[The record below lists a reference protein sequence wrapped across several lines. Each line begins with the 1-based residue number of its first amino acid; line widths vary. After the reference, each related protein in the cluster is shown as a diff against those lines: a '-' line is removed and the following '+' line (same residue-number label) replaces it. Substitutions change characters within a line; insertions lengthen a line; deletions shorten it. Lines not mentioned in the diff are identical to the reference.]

1 MICEICQTRNPA
13 GFCVTCEKA
22 LCEECSSQCEECG
35 KMACPE
41 CVDTTRR
48 GKLLCSN
55 CMEERRAKKAESRA
69 KVKAGAAPAEG
80 EVPEEEEEFP
90 EPVRRLQVRP
100 WVASLALVGLGVLLS
115 LFFLWAGGAVHWSV
129 LFLPLLGT
137 IWGLVGVLGRSE
149 QKAQAVA
156 GIVLN
161 LVLVLLVLWPRVPL
175 EAPWID
181 TEKEAEQK
189 QAQELT
195 PEQKFQ
201 QRRQERQNL
210 LRRLNPEQ

>member
-1 MICEICQTRNPA
+1 
-13 GFCVTCEKA
+13 
-22 LCEECSSQCEECG
+22 
-35 KMACPE
+35 
-41 CVDTTRR
+41 
-48 GKLLCSN
+48 
-55 CMEERRAKKAESRA
+55 MEERRAKKAESRA
-69 KVKAGAAPAEG
+69 KGKAGAAPAEG
-80 EVPEEEEEFP
+80 EVPEEEAFP
-90 EPVRRLQVRP
+90 EPVRRVQVRP
-100 WVASLALVGLGVLLS
+100 WAASLALVGLGVLLS

-137 IWGLVGVLGRSE
+137 IWGLMGVLGKSE

-161 LVLVLLVLWPRVPL
+161 LVLVLLILWPRVPL

-181 TEKEAEQK
+181 TEKEEAQK

-195 PEQKFQ
+195 EEQKFQ

-210 LRRLNPEQ
+210 LRQIRPQE